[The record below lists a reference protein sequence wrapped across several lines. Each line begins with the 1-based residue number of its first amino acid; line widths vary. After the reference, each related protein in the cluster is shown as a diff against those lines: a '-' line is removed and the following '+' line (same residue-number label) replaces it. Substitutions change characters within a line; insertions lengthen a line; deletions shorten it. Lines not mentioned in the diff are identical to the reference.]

1 MVEVLLETSIGQ
13 LSNDLYSSINWS
25 KVGLKTFKE
34 FKNSILKEFEEREL
48 RFNVKYEKVTP
59 FANQQIEIEYIN
71 EVQFVGEEE
80 EFNLDMFNIFEE
92 DANDS
97 VEDSLSVDNL
107 VIEESLV
114 ENLVLK
120 TTKDGFDY
128 YGVELEEELEDSE
141 DDSSEDI
148 EEVVGYSEE
157 GYSEET
163 IEGPLD
169 EPLEDISSNFISPK
183 QSSSIATPVVEL
195 KEDIYSSVDELLGSV
210 EELLGSVDEPPLV
223 NVKPIAP
230 KVNPT
235 VEKPR
240 KREISYHEG
249 MSLRQFLRENPRST
263 MEVAEKY
270 FTRREIMKEIQLGR
284 VIKRGQKLFI

>member
-34 FKNSILKEFEEREL
+34 FKNSIFKEFEEREL
-48 RFNVKYEKVTP
+48 RFNVQYEKVTP

-92 DANDS
+92 DDNNS

-128 YGVELEEELEDSE
+128 YGVELEEVSEEESEEVDNSE
-141 DDSSEDI
+141 DLSSDSRGY
-148 EEVVGYSEE
+148 EEVVFVE
-157 GYSEET
+157 
-163 IEGPLD
+163 
-169 EPLEDISSNFISPK
+169 EPLHEEPVNLVEEELISEDESVYESSN
-183 QSSSIATPVVEL
+183 TVVS
-195 KEDIYSSVDELLGSV
+195 KEEDYSSVDD
-210 EELLGSVDEPPLV
+210 LLGSVDESSIVVARPTVTQSKPLV
-223 NVKPIAP
+223 
-230 KVNPT
+230 
-235 VEKPR
+235 ERPR

>member
-34 FKNSILKEFEEREL
+34 FKNSIFKEFEEREL

-148 EEVVGYSEE
+148 EKQEDYYEEPQEVQTTYEE
-157 GYSEET
+157 EE
-163 IEGPLD
+163 PLD
-169 EPLEDISSNFISPK
+169 EPLEDVSSNFRSPK
-183 QSSSIATPVVEL
+183 SSSSIATPVVEPE
-195 KEDIYSSVDELLGSV
+195 EDIYSSVDELLGSV
-210 EELLGSVDEPPLV
+210 EEPPIV
-223 NVKPIAP
+223 NVKPITQ
-230 KVNPT
+230 KVATT

-240 KREISYHEG
+240 RREISYHEG

>member
-34 FKNSILKEFEEREL
+34 FKNSIFKEFEEREL
-48 RFNVKYEKVTP
+48 RFNVQYEKVTP

-92 DANDS
+92 DDNSS

-128 YGVELEEELEDSE
+128 YGVELEEVSEEESEEEDKLEELSSDSQ
-141 DDSSEDI
+141 DY
-148 EEVVGYSEE
+148 EEVVFVE
-157 GYSEET
+157 
-163 IEGPLD
+163 
-169 EPLEDISSNFISPK
+169 EPLHEEPVNLIEEELISEDKSVYEASH
-183 QSSSIATPVVEL
+183 TVVS
-195 KEDIYSSVDELLGSV
+195 KEEDYSSVDD
-210 EELLGSVDEPPLV
+210 LLGSVDESTIVVARPTVTQSKPLV
-223 NVKPIAP
+223 
-230 KVNPT
+230 
-235 VEKPR
+235 ERPR

>member
-34 FKNSILKEFEEREL
+34 FKNSIFKEFEEREL

-163 IEGPLD
+163 IEEPLD
-169 EPLEDISSNFISPK
+169 EPLEDYSPNNSSPEP
-183 QSSSIATPVVEL
+183 SSGIATPVVEPE
-195 KEDIYSSVDELLGSV
+195 EDIYSSVDELLGSV
-210 EELLGSVDEPPLV
+210 EEPPIV
-223 NVKPIAP
+223 NVKPQVP
-230 KVNPT
+230 KVAPT

-240 KREISYHEG
+240 RREISYHEG

>member
-34 FKNSILKEFEEREL
+34 FKNSIFKEFEEREL

-92 DANDS
+92 NAKDS

-107 VIEESLV
+107 VIEDSLV

-169 EPLEDISSNFISPK
+169 EPLEDYSPNNSSPEP
-183 QSSSIATPVVEL
+183 SSSIATPVVEL
-195 KEDIYSSVDELLGSV
+195 EEDIYSSVDELLGSV
-210 EELLGSVDEPPLV
+210 EGSPIV

-230 KVNPT
+230 KVAPM

-240 KREISYHEG
+240 RREIFYHEG

>member
-34 FKNSILKEFEEREL
+34 FKNSIFKEFEEREL

-92 DANDS
+92 DTNDS

-128 YGVELEEELEDSE
+128 YGVELEEELEDPE

-169 EPLEDISSNFISPK
+169 EPLEDYSPNNSSPEP
-183 QSSSIATPVVEL
+183 SSGIPTPVVEL
-195 KEDIYSSVDELLGSV
+195 EEDIYSSVDELLGSV
-210 EELLGSVDEPPLV
+210 EEPPIV
-223 NVKPIAP
+223 NVKPPVP
-230 KVNPT
+230 KVAPT

-240 KREISYHEG
+240 RREISYHEG

>member
-34 FKNSILKEFEEREL
+34 FKNSIFKEFEEREL
-48 RFNVKYEKVTP
+48 RFNVQYEKVTP

-92 DANDS
+92 DDNSS

-128 YGVELEEELEDSE
+128 YGVELEEVQEEESEEDNSEELSSDSQ
-141 DDSSEDI
+141 DY
-148 EEVVGYSEE
+148 EEVVFVEEPLHEEPVNPPEE
-157 GYSEET
+157 GLIPEDKSVYEASNTVVSKEE
-163 IEGPLD
+163 D
-169 EPLEDISSNFISPK
+169 
-183 QSSSIATPVVEL
+183 
-195 KEDIYSSVDELLGSV
+195 YSSVDD
-210 EELLGSVDEPPLV
+210 LLGSVDESSIVVARPTVTQSKPLV
-223 NVKPIAP
+223 
-230 KVNPT
+230 
-235 VEKPR
+235 ERPR

>member
-34 FKNSILKEFEEREL
+34 FKNSIFKEFEEREL
-48 RFNVKYEKVTP
+48 RFNVQYEKVTP

-92 DANDS
+92 DDNSS

-128 YGVELEEELEDSE
+128 YGVELEEVSEEESEEKDNSEELSSDSQ
-141 DDSSEDI
+141 DY
-148 EEVVGYSEE
+148 EEVVFVE
-157 GYSEET
+157 
-163 IEGPLD
+163 
-169 EPLEDISSNFISPK
+169 EPLHEESVNLIEEELIPEDESVYEASN
-183 QSSSIATPVVEL
+183 TVVS
-195 KEDIYSSVDELLGSV
+195 KEEDYSSVDD
-210 EELLGSVDEPPLV
+210 LLGSVDKSSIVVARPTVTQSKPLV
-223 NVKPIAP
+223 
-230 KVNPT
+230 
-235 VEKPR
+235 ERPR